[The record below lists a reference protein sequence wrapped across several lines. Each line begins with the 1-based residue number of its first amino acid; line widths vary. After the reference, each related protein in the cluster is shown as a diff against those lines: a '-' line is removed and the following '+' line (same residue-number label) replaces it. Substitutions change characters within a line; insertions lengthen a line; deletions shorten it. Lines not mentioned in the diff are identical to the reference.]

1 MKNINKDYDKTT
13 ANHFQNPTVEK
24 VTETKKKYRDS
35 DAKKGLV
42 VDSHNGKDVNLGNVL
57 HQYMQGYYYKWII
70 DLFILNFFNL
80 SFIV

>member
-1 MKNINKDYDKTT
+1 MKNINKDYDWTT

-24 VTETKKKYRDS
+24 ITEIQKKYRES

-57 HQYMQGYYYKWII
+57 HQYMKGYYYK
-70 DLFILNFFNL
+70 
-80 SFIV
+80 